1 MFMNAIEAKANRSY
15 TSVLPLLRVLVVDD
29 EPVARKVLREELEI
43 LPDVEVVGEA
53 DNGET
58 ALLKISALHPDLVFL
73 DIQMPVMGGFEL
85 LGQLT
90 GGSMPAIIMV
100 TAFDQHAVR
109 AFEAGAID
117 YLLKPVSQNR
127 LQQAVVRARRMQSNP
142 RAIAENIVN
151 LQQIASPSST
161 ADARVRKIVGKAGEE
176 YFLLSPEEVL
186 AFQASGEL
194 VWIVTAKKRYLATLN
209 LKTLEERL
217 SPDSFRRIHRNALV
231 NVNQIRKMSMLTSQ
245 RWLITLSNGQEFVV
259 SKRQARHVRDLLH
272 W

>member
-1 MFMNAIEAKANRSY
+1 MLMNASVSTANRSY

-29 EPVARKVLREELEI
+29 EPVARKVLREELEV

-58 ALLKISALHPDLVFL
+58 ALLQISRLQPNLVLL

-85 LGQLT
+85 LGHLT
-90 GGSMPAIIMV
+90 GGSMPAIVMV

-117 YLLKPVSQNR
+117 YLLKPVAQSR
-127 LQQAVVRARRMQSNP
+127 LQQSLERARRLQGNP
-142 RAIAENIVN
+142 RAIAESIAY
-151 LQQIASPSST
+151 LQQIAPLGPST
-161 ADARVRKIVGKAGEE
+161 DVRVRRIVGKAGDE

-186 AFQASGEL
+186 AFQASGDL
-194 VWIVTAKKRYLATLN
+194 VWIVTAKKRYMATLN
-209 LKTLEERL
+209 LKTLEERF
-217 SPDSFRRIHRNALV
+217 SPDSFRRVHRNALV

-259 SKRQARHVRDLLH
+259 SKRQARYVRDLLH